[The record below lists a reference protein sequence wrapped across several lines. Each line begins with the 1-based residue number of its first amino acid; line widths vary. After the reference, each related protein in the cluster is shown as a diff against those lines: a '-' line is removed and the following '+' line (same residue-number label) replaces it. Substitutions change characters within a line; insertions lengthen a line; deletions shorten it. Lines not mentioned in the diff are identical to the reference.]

1 MKNYIKPNINIKD
14 IIRLLRTIIKI
25 EDLMSASSTII
36 KDNGIYDI
44 GTTPNE
50 EL

>member
-1 MKNYIKPNINIKD
+1 MKSYIKPNINIKD
-14 IIRLLRTIIKI
+14 ILI
-25 EDLMSASSTII
+25 EDIMSASSTII

>member
-14 IIRLLRTIIKI
+14 ILI
-25 EDLMSASSTII
+25 EDIMSTSANII

>member
-1 MKNYIKPNINIKD
+1 MKNYIKPNINIKH
-14 IIRLLRTIIKI
+14 ILI
-25 EDLMSASSTII
+25 EDIMSTSSTII

>member
-1 MKNYIKPNINIKD
+1 MKSYIQPNINIKD
-14 IIRLLRTIIKI
+14 ILI
-25 EDLMSASSTII
+25 EDIMSESSNII

>member
-14 IIRLLRTIIKI
+14 ILI
-25 EDLMSASSTII
+25 EDIMSTSSNII

-44 GTTPNE
+44 STTPNE

>member
-14 IIRLLRTIIKI
+14 ILI
-25 EDLMSASSTII
+25 EDIMSTSSNII
-36 KDNGIYDI
+36 KDKGIYDI

>member
-14 IIRLLRTIIKI
+14 ILI
-25 EDLMSASSTII
+25 EDIMSASSTII
-36 KDNGIYDI
+36 KDNGIDDI

>member
-14 IIRLLRTIIKI
+14 ILI
-25 EDLMSASSTII
+25 EDIMSTSSNIT